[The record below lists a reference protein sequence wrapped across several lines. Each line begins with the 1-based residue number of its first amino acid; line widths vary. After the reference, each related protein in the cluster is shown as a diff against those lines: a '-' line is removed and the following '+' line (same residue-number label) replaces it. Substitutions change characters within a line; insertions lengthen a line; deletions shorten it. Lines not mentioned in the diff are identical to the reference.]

1 MPERIR
7 TIMPKLIYADDNKEF
22 EFSEAQSILDISIE
36 NNVDHLH
43 VCGGQG
49 RCSTCQN
56 SSSGRGR
63 IVLIGRQLNKA

>member
-49 RCSTCQN
+49 RCSTC
-56 SSSGRGR
+56 R
-63 IVLIGRQLNKA
+63 IQVLEGVELF

>member
-1 MPERIR
+1 
-7 TIMPKLIYADDNKEF
+7 MPKLIYADDNKEF

-49 RCSTCQN
+49 RCSTC
-56 SSSGRGR
+56 R
-63 IVLIGRQLNKA
+63 IQVLEGVELF